1 MAAMSTAPSSPRR
14 TPGPAGRTGRRLPVS
29 ADTVIML
36 TAVAAPVAAAACM
49 IPFRGHLDE
58 ADGAL
63 VLVVAIVAVAATGR
77 RLAAAVAALSAALSF
92 DFFLTRPYES
102 FRITRTADL
111 VTELLLLVVGLAV
124 GELAARGR
132 QARHQAAVSGDEVTR
147 LHTLTAMVAAGEE
160 PHVIAITAAAGLRE
174 LLTLRD
180 CRFTR
185 AHPAP
190 VAARIT
196 AEGTLVMGHE
206 IWPTEDLGLPTKQVD
221 LPVRGNG
228 EVLGHFLLTPTPG
241 LGVPAHRLI
250 VAVSM
255 ADLLG
260 AALATDHGVPSPN

>member
-1 MAAMSTAPSSPRR
+1 MTPMTTAHSPERSTPR
-14 TPGPAGRTGRRLPVS
+14 TAGRRRRVS
-29 ADTVIML
+29 ADTVVM
-36 TAVAAPVAAAACM
+36 AVALVAPVAAAALM
-49 IPFRGHLDE
+49 IPCRHRLNN
-58 ADGAL
+58 ADSAL
-63 VLVVAIVAVAATGR
+63 VLVVVIVAVAATGR
-77 RLAAAVAALSAALSF
+77 RLAAAIAALSAALSF

-132 QARHQAAVSGDEVTR
+132 QARHQAEISGDEVTR

-160 PHVIAITAAAGLRE
+160 PHVIAITAAAELRQ

-185 AHPAP
+185 SHPAP
-190 VAARIT
+190 VAARIA
-196 AEGTLVMGHE
+196 AEGTLVVGRE

-241 LGVPAHRLI
+241 LGVPAHRLV

-260 AALATDHGVPSPN
+260 AALATDHGVPSSN

>member
-1 MAAMSTAPSSPRR
+1 MT
-14 TPGPAGRTGRRLPVS
+14 TPVPTTNPAGRGARHLPVS
-29 ADTVIML
+29 RDTVIML
-36 TAVAAPVAAAACM
+36 VAVLAPIAVAAAMVPV
-49 IPFRGHLDE
+49 RTRLDN
-58 ADGAL
+58 ADSAL
-63 VLVVAIVAVAATGR
+63 ILVVAIVAVAATGR
-77 RLAAAVAALSAALSF
+77 RLAAAIAALSAALSF

-132 QARHQAAVSGDEVTR
+132 QARRQAEVSVDEVTR

-160 PHVIAITAAAGLRE
+160 SHVIAITAAAELRE
-174 LLTLRD
+174 LLVLRD

-185 AHPAP
+185 VHPGP
-190 VAARIT
+190 VTARIT

-206 IWPTEDLGLPTKQVD
+206 IWPTGDLGLPTKQVD

-241 LGVPAHRLI
+241 HPVPAHRLM

-260 AALATDHGVPSPN
+260 ASLATDHDVPSPN